1 MAVGR
6 PARATA
12 GDWDVAIVG
21 GGPAASAAALA
32 LLRAPGL
39 RVCIVEPG
47 QRPLGAIGE
56 SIPPDIRLDLERLG
70 AWDGFM
76 ADAHQPCLGSCSAW
90 GSDRLGYNDFVLN
103 PYGPGWHLD
112 RSRFNRTLLEQAA
125 SSGAAL
131 IRGSRLA
138 GRPQTVAGGYALSLV
153 GRGDAVGRT
162 LTARFV
168 IDATGRSAAFARAT
182 GATRTTRDRLTVVCG
197 FFDGAAVAAASRLTL
212 LEAERDGWW
221 YAAALPGERLIV
233 AFATDADTVRQA
245 GLTRPGAWLARCRRT
260 RHVAARLDGG
270 RLLPGRL
277 TVRTASSSILRPAA
291 GWHWFAVGDAAATHD
306 PISSAGI
313 QKALADGARAA
324 VAVMATASGGTDGDG
339 ASAAA
344 RYMADTEAAFA
355 EYEGN
360 RDYFYR
366 LETRWP
372 DSLFWR
378 RRYETVIVPAS
389 RL

>member
-1 MAVGR
+1 
-6 PARATA
+6 
-12 GDWDVAIVG
+12 
-21 GGPAASAAALA
+21 
-32 LLRAPGL
+32 
-39 RVCIVEPG
+39 
-47 QRPLGAIGE
+47 
-56 SIPPDIRLDLERLG
+56 
-70 AWDGFM
+70 
-76 ADAHQPCLGSCSAW
+76 
-90 GSDRLGYNDFVLN
+90 
-103 PYGPGWHLD
+103 
-112 RSRFNRTLLEQAA
+112 
-125 SSGAAL
+125 
-131 IRGSRLA
+131 
-138 GRPQTVAGGYALSLV
+138 
-153 GRGDAVGRT
+153 
-162 LTARFV
+162 
-168 IDATGRSAAFARAT
+168 
-182 GATRTTRDRLTVVCG
+182 
-197 FFDGAAVAAASRLTL
+197 
-212 LEAERDGWW
+212 
-221 YAAALPGERLIV
+221 
-233 AFATDADTVRQA
+233 
-245 GLTRPGAWLARCRRT
+245 
-260 RHVAARLDGG
+260 VAARLDRG

-324 VAVMATASGGTDGDG
+324 VAVMATASGGTDGDS

-344 RYMADTEAAFA
+344 RYIADTEAAFA